1 MLSTLLPSDLELQ
14 ALSVLYDDGPSTVAT
29 VLKNLPD
36 GRERAYT
43 TILSVMQSLER
54 KALVKATRER
64 RAYIY
69 KPTKS
74 QARIVSPL
82 AKDFVL
88 NAFGGSIGRAIL
100 HLLSTGN
107 LTPEEKTAVER
118 ELNNHIAMAAKKKT
132 TKRRAAAKRKPAKRK
147 PAKKAAKRKA
157 AKRKPAKRKP
167 AKKKAA
173 KRKAAKRKPAKKKAA
188 KRKATKR
195 KATKRKAAKRK
206 PAKKKAAKR
215 KTAKR
220 KPAKKKAA
228 KRKTAKRK
236 PAKKKAAKR
245 KTAKRKAARK
255 RR

>member
-118 ELNNHIAMAAKKKT
+118 ELNNHIVMAAKKKT

-236 PAKKKAAKR
+236 
-245 KTAKRKAARK
+245 AARK